1 MNTLPTPEVDGSNW
15 TVDRPYTNKRYN
27 FTSGDF
33 VFVIRDVGAAWLWR
47 LHAKNIATG
56 EVLTFGRDIS
66 PGQDGLDGLQSLF
79 GAATRK
85 VLGRGVGHQDV
96 WNTEAYPALH
106 DNTFEGLLN

>member
-1 MNTLPTPEVDGSNW
+1 MSNTIPALGTSTYKVNLPNTPEVNGSNW
-15 TVDRPYTNKRYN
+15 TVDRPYTNKRYS

-47 LHAKNIATG
+47 LHAKNIVTG
-56 EVLTFGRDIS
+56 EVLTFDRDIS

-85 VLGRGVGHQDV
+85 VLGRGAVHQDV
-96 WNTEAYPALH
+96 
-106 DNTFEGLLN
+106 